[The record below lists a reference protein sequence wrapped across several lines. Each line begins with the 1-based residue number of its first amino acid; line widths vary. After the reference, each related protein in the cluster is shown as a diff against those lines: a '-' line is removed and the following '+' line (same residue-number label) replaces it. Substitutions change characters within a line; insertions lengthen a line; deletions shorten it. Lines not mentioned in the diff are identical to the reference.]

1 MGSARD
7 EILVTAV
14 MTERL
19 VTVAANASLAEA
31 RDLLQQHGIHHLLV
45 MHEQRVVAV
54 LSDRDVLRS
63 ISPYVGTLSEQTR
76 DMRSLLRP
84 VFQLAS
90 YHPITVSPAASV
102 LEAAAL
108 MLDHAISCLPV
119 VDAHGDTVGVVTSR
133 DLLRGVL
140 ACALPSQ
147 RDAPPLSESQSP
159 AA

>member
-1 MGSARD
+1 MGIMRD
-7 EILVTAV
+7 EIPVSAV
-14 MTERL
+14 MTTRL

-31 RDLLQQHGIHHLLV
+31 QDLLHRHGIHHLLV

-63 ISPYVGTLSEQTR
+63 VSPYVGTLSEQTR

-84 VFQLAS
+84 VFQVAT
-90 YHPITVSPAASV
+90 YHPITVSPDASV

-108 MLDHAISCLPV
+108 MLDHAISCLPA
-119 VDAHGDTVGVVTSR
+119 VDAGGDTVGVVTSR

-140 ACALPSQ
+140 ACSLPSQ
-147 RDAPPLSESQSP
+147 EEADSP

>member
-1 MGSARD
+1 MGSAREQIP
-7 EILVTAV
+7 EIPVAAV
-14 MTERL
+14 MTARL

-31 RDLLQQHGIHHLLV
+31 RDLLHQHGIHHLLV

-63 ISPYVGTLSEQTR
+63 VSPYVGTLSEQTR

-84 VFQLAS
+84 VFQVAT
-90 YHPITVSPAASV
+90 YHPITVPPEASV

-108 MLDHAISCLPV
+108 MLDHSISCLPV
-119 VDAHGDTVGVVTSR
+119 VDTPGDTVGVVTSR

-140 ACALPSQ
+140 ACALPRQDDS
-147 RDAPPLSESQSP
+147 AAP

>member
-1 MGSARD
+1 MEGERE
-7 EILVTAV
+7 EILVAAV
-14 MTERL
+14 MTRRM

-63 ISPYVGTLSEQTR
+63 VSPYVGTLSEQTR
-76 DMRSLLRP
+76 DVRSLLRP
-84 VFQLAS
+84 VFQLAT
-90 YHPITVSPAASV
+90 YHPITVPATASV

-108 MLDHAISCLPV
+108 MLDHSISCLPV
-119 VDAHGDTVGVVTSR
+119 VDEHGVTVGVVTSR

-140 ACALPSQ
+140 ACALPS
-147 RDAPPLSESQSP
+147 RREMEPP

>member
-1 MGSARD
+1 MDSARE
-7 EILVTAV
+7 EILVASV
-14 MTERL
+14 MTSRL
-19 VTVAANASLAEA
+19 ITVAANASVAEA
-31 RDLLQQHGIHHLLV
+31 RELLQQNGIHHLLV

-54 LSDRDVLRS
+54 LSDRDILRS
-63 ISPYVGTLSEQTR
+63 ISPYVGSLSEQTR
-76 DMRSLLRP
+76 DVRSLLRP

-90 YHPITVSPAASV
+90 YHPITVSPDASV

-119 VDAHGDTVGVVTSR
+119 LDKHAETIGVVTSR

-140 ACALPSQ
+140 ACAM
-147 RDAPPLSESQSP
+147 PPRQEQQP

>member
-1 MGSARD
+1 MDGAP
-7 EILVTAV
+7 EVILVSTV
-14 MTERL
+14 MTSRL
-19 VTVAANASLAEA
+19 ITVAANASVAEA

-45 MHEQRVVAV
+45 MHDRRVVAV
-54 LSDRDVLRS
+54 LSDRDILRS

-76 DMRSLLRP
+76 DVRSLLRP

-90 YHPITVSPAASV
+90 YHPITVSPDASV

-108 MLDHAISCLPV
+108 MLDHSISCLPV
-119 VDAHGDTVGVVTSR
+119 IDARGETIGVVTSR

-140 ACALPSQ
+140 ACAVSPQ
-147 RDAPPLSESQSP
+147 QEDQP

>member
-1 MGSARD
+1 MANSPD
-7 EILVTAV
+7 EVSVASV
-14 MTERL
+14 MSGRL
-19 VTVAANASLAEA
+19 ITVAANASLAEA
-31 RDLLQQHGIHHLLV
+31 RDLLAQHGIHHLLV

-63 ISPYVGTLSEQTR
+63 VSPYVGTLSEQTR
-76 DMRSLLRP
+76 DVRSLLRP

-90 YHPITVSPAASV
+90 YHPVTVPPDASV
-102 LEAAAL
+102 LEATAL

-133 DLLRGVL
+133 DLLRGLL
-140 ACALPSQ
+140 ACALPT
-147 RDAPPLSESQSP
+147 RGEPPTEAEAP

>member
-1 MGSARD
+1 MDSVRE
-7 EILVTAV
+7 EILVASV
-14 MTERL
+14 MTSRL
-19 VTVAANASLAEA
+19 ITVAANASVAEA
-31 RDLLQQHGIHHLLV
+31 RELLQQNGIHHLLV

-54 LSDRDVLRS
+54 LSDRDILRS

-76 DMRSLLRP
+76 DVRSLLRP

-90 YHPITVSPAASV
+90 YHPITVSPDASV

-119 VDAHGDTVGVVTSR
+119 LDEHGETIGVVTSR

-140 ACALPSQ
+140 ACAM
-147 RDAPPLSESQSP
+147 PPRQEQQP

>member
-1 MGSARD
+1 MGGPDDIDVAS
-7 EILVTAV
+7 V
-14 MTERL
+14 MTRQL
-19 VTVAANASLAEA
+19 ITVAANASLAEA
-31 RDLLQQHGIHHLLV
+31 RDSLYQHGIHHLLV

-63 ISPYVGTLSEQTR
+63 VSPYVGTLSEQTR

-84 VFQLAS
+84 VFQLAT
-90 YHPITVSPAASV
+90 YHPITVSHTASV

-108 MLDHAISCLPV
+108 MLDHSISCLPV
-119 VDAHGDTVGVVTSR
+119 VDEHGVTVGVVTSR

-140 ACALPSQ
+140 ACALPS
-147 RDAPPLSESQSP
+147 RREMEPP